1 MARKEEKEVRREKR
15 RKKKR
20 WLKTQVM
27 AEFVE
32 TNQSL
37 KRPRSLA
44 SGNASSQNDWEQIAA
59 EERMAKKV
67 RKGDV
72 SQKLF
77 DSEFSNL

>member
-1 MARKEEKEVRREKR
+1 MAKKEEKEVRREKR
-15 RKKKR
+15 RRKKR

-37 KRPRSLA
+37 KRSRSLA
-44 SGNASSQNDWEQIAA
+44 SGNASSRNDWEQIAA

-67 RKGDV
+67 RKGDI

-77 DSEFSNL
+77 DTEFSNL